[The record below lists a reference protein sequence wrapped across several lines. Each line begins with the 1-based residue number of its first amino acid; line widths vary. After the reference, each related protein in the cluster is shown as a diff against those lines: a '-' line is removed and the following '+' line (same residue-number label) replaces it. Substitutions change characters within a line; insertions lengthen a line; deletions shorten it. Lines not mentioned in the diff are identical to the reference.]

1 MRVTGI
7 VKEDAGTITVEPGTS
22 RSMMI
27 TAAAARSL
35 EDMIKSLPADT
46 VPLRRVSFSIVVE
59 CRVAEGDSPTRV
71 VVVEADLTVQKTRQ
85 TTVIQHA

>member
-1 MRVTGI
+1 MKIAGI
-7 VKEDAGTITVEPGTS
+7 VKEDNGTVYVEAGTS
-22 RSMMI
+22 RSVMV
-27 TAAAARSL
+27 TAAAARAL
-35 EDMIKSLPADT
+35 EDMIRSLPADS